1 MLSRGFQEQINNIL
15 SLLNPSP
22 QFVMSTAVLSPE
34 VEMITST
41 LMRNYLVISDEIR
54 RNVHITK

>member
-22 QFVMSTAVLSPE
+22 QFVVSTAVLSPE
-34 VEMITST
+34 VEMIASMQT
-41 LMRNYLVISDEIR
+41 RNYLFISDEIR